1 MRGAHAA
8 YDWSQCRVLSQHQL
22 ALLTTTRPSPQISA
36 LARVVV
42 TRTVALAPTLLVAL
56 LANAPNQL
64 DVLNQWL
71 NILQSI
77 QLPFAIIPVR
87 RTRVKPILRLR
98 SELTVAVSIAQQ
110 RGSTLRISGS
120 WQRYATTPRPILITR
135 VCAHC

>member
-1 MRGAHAA
+1 MHHHA
-8 YDWSQCRVLSQHQL
+8 
-22 ALLTTTRPSPQISA
+22 ALLTEKRPPLQISA

-87 RTRVKPILRLR
+87 RACRMASCARWT
-98 SELTVAVSIAQQ
+98 AVVWLVQLSQVQA
-110 RGSTLRISGS
+110 
-120 WQRYATTPRPILITR
+120 A
-135 VCAHC
+135 

>member
-1 MRGAHAA
+1 MALRR
-8 YDWSQCRVLSQHQL
+8 QLTCLVLI
-22 ALLTTTRPSPQISA
+22 RPTFQISA

-64 DVLNQWL
+64 DILNQWL

-87 RTRVKPILRLR
+87 RLRC
-98 SELTVAVSIAQQ
+98 
-110 RGSTLRISGS
+110 
-120 WQRYATTPRPILITR
+120 ATFTP
-135 VCAHC
+135 A

>member
-1 MRGAHAA
+1 MSSQAVTGAHAA
-8 YDWSQCRVLSQHQL
+8 YDWSRCRALSQHQL
-22 ALLTTTRPSPQISA
+22 ASHTATRPSPQISA
-36 LARVVV
+36 LARVVI

-87 RTRVKPILRLR
+87 PHGCVT
-98 SELTVAVSIAQQ
+98 SN
-110 RGSTLRISGS
+110 
-120 WQRYATTPRPILITR
+120 YACLVVT
-135 VCAHC
+135 AW

>member
-1 MRGAHAA
+1 M
-8 YDWSQCRVLSQHQL
+8 
-22 ALLTTTRPSPQISA
+22 
-36 LARVVV
+36 

-87 RTRVKPILRLR
+87 HTGPAVQGRTLLLLKRQIGVLFCRIL
-98 SELTVAVSIAQQ
+98 S
-110 RGSTLRISGS
+110 SGGDCPS
-120 WQRYATTPRPILITR
+120 L
-135 VCAHC
+135 

>member
-1 MRGAHAA
+1 MSAFLVM
-8 YDWSQCRVLSQHQL
+8 YQ
-22 ALLTTTRPSPQISA
+22 LLTEQSEESHRAPVDALDRDTAAVQISA

-87 RTRVKPILRLR
+87 PHCCVT
-98 SELTVAVSIAQQ
+98 SN
-110 RGSTLRISGS
+110 
-120 WQRYATTPRPILITR
+120 YACLVVT
-135 VCAHC
+135 AW